1 MSLEN
6 RLSFEKVVSSI
17 SAHFVGDI
25 DFDEAITSSIE
36 DMGELSRASYILFYS
51 LDKDKD
57 IFKNTHKW
65 HVEGVNSLKKSMQEI
80 SVKNFSWCLDQFDK
94 FSFVLIRDVSKL
106 PERAKAIKS
115 ILEGQTIKSFL
126 AFPIKISN
134 EVTGFISFSHVSKTV
149 EWKGKDFALLRLF
162 SELLGKALELNKTE
176 LELHL
181 KEGLLRAIFESTA
194 EGLLSVDENGKITH
208 TNVRFNYMWRIPNE
222 ILNKGEAPALFDYVL
237 NQLVDPDAFLSKI
250 ADLTNSSE
258 IIFDMIFF
266 KDHRVFDCYSCPLIF
281 EGRIN
286 GRVWSFR
293 DITESVHA
301 EEMLR
306 KSEKKYK
313 NAYDRA
319 NFYKDLFTHDMNNIL
334 HNIKSSAELFSILKN
349 HPEKSKDLDELNNI
363 IERQCIRGAKLVN
376 NVRKLSE
383 LETEEIILKPVIVYE
398 VLSDAIQYLDKNS
411 HKKNVKVKVDV
422 PDKEFLVQANELL
435 LDVFENILNNAIKYT
450 DNPIVDIHVVVSKEQ
465 LNGERYIKLEFNDK
479 GIGIADK
486 QKSLIFKGGF
496 RKDKNIR
503 GLGLGLSLV
512 KKIIESYNG
521 QIWVENRVKGD
532 YRKGSNF
539 IVLIPEVK

>member
-1 MSLEN
+1 M
-6 RLSFEKVVSSI
+6 
-17 SAHFVGDI
+17 
-25 DFDEAITSSIE
+25 
-36 DMGELSRASYILFYS
+36 EL
-51 LDKDKD
+51 K
-57 IFKNTHKW
+57 
-65 HVEGVNSLKKSMQEI
+65 Q
-80 SVKNFSWCLDQFDK
+80 
-94 FSFVLIRDVSKL
+94 
-106 PERAKAIKS
+106 
-115 ILEGQTIKSFL
+115 
-126 AFPIKISN
+126 
-134 EVTGFISFSHVSKTV
+134 
-149 EWKGKDFALLRLF
+149 
-162 SELLGKALELNKTE
+162 TE

-222 ILNKGEAPALFDYVL
+222 LLNKGESTALFDYVL
-237 NQLVDPDAFLSKI
+237 NQLEDPDTFTSKI
-250 ADLTNSSE
+250 ANLTNSSE

-281 EGRIN
+281 EGKIK

-293 DITESVHA
+293 DITEFVHA

-334 HNIKSSAELFSILKN
+334 HNIKSSVELLSILKN

-383 LETEEIILKPVIVYE
+383 LETEEIILKTVNVYE
-398 VLSDAIQYLDKNS
+398 VLNDAIKYLDKNS

-450 DNPIVDIHVVVSKEQ
+450 DNPIVDIHVVVS
-465 LNGERYIKLEFNDK
+465 F
-479 GIGIADK
+479 
-486 QKSLIFKGGF
+486 
-496 RKDKNIR
+496 
-503 GLGLGLSLV
+503 
-512 KKIIESYNG
+512 
-521 QIWVENRVKGD
+521 
-532 YRKGSNF
+532 
-539 IVLIPEVK
+539 